1 MKMRLKALIL
11 FCFSLVVGASNANA
25 QESRARAGELVCQG
39 GPSVGLIVG
48 SSQRLNCTFRSF
60 ETGRRYTYSGSMR
73 RVGLDVGVTSGSRL
87 LWLVFSAQSR
97 VKRNSLA
104 GRYVGA
110 SGDASFGFGLGANV
124 LIGGRNRS
132 VTLQPLSIQGQTG
145 LNLAVGVSSL
155 TLR

>member
-1 MKMRLKALIL
+1 MRPRVLIL
-11 FCFSLVVGASNANA
+11 FCLSLVMGASQANA
-25 QESRARAGELVCQG
+25 QESRARAGELVCRG

-48 SSQRLNCTFRSF
+48 SSQRLSCTFRSF

-73 RVGLDVGVTSGSRL
+73 RIGLDVGVTSGSRL

-97 VKRNSLA
+97 VKRSTLA

-110 SGDASFGFGLGANV
+110 SGDASFGFGLGANI
-124 LIGGRNRS
+124 LIGGRNS
-132 VTLQPLSIQGQTG
+132 SITLQPLSVQGQTG
-145 LNLAVGVSSL
+145 VNLAVGVSSL

>member
-1 MKMRLKALIL
+1 MLIL
-11 FCFSLVVGASNANA
+11 FCLSLVMGASHANA
-25 QESRARAGELVCQG
+25 QESRARAGELVCRG

-48 SSQRLNCTFRSF
+48 SNQRLSCTFRSF

-73 RVGLDVGVTSGSRL
+73 RIGLDIGVTSGSRL
-87 LWLVFSAQSR
+87 LWVVFSAQSR

-110 SGDASFGFGLGANV
+110 SGDASFGFGLGANI

-132 VTLQPLSIQGQTG
+132 ITLQPLSVQGQTG
-145 LNLAVGVSSL
+145 VNLAVGVSSL

>member
-1 MKMRLKALIL
+1 MRRGILVL
-11 FCFSLVVGASNANA
+11 FCLSLFVGASQANA
-25 QESRARAGELVCQG
+25 QESRARAGELACRG

-48 SSQRLNCTFRSF
+48 SSQRLRCTFRSF
-60 ETGRRYTYSGSMR
+60 ETGQRYTYSGTMS
-73 RVGLDVGVTSGSRL
+73 RVGLDIGVTSGSSL

-97 VKRNSLA
+97 VKRNTLA

-110 SGDASFGFGLGANV
+110 SGDASFGFGLGANI

-132 VTLQPLSIQGQTG
+132 ISLQPLSIQVQTG
-145 LNLAVGVSSL
+145 VNLAVGVSRL

>member
-1 MKMRLKALIL
+1 MQPRILIL
-11 FCFSLVVGASNANA
+11 LCLSLFMGVSHANA
-25 QESRARAGELVCQG
+25 QESRARAGELVCRG

-48 SSQRLNCTFRSF
+48 SSQRLSCTFRSF
-60 ETGRRYTYSGSMR
+60 ETGRRYTYSGTMNR
-73 RVGLDVGVTSGSRL
+73 IGLDVGVTRESRL

-97 VKRNSLA
+97 VHRNTLA

-110 SGDASFGFGLGANV
+110 SGDASFGFGLGANI

-132 VTLQPLSIQGQTG
+132 VTLQPLSVQGQTG
-145 LNLAVGVSSL
+145 VNLAVGVSSL

>member
-1 MKMRLKALIL
+1 MRRGILIL
-11 FCFSLVVGASNANA
+11 FCLSLVMGASHANA
-25 QESRARAGELVCQG
+25 QESRAQAGELVCRG

-48 SSQRLNCTFRSF
+48 SSQRLSCTFRSF
-60 ETGRRYTYSGSMR
+60 ETGRRYTYSGTMS
-73 RVGLDVGVTSGSRL
+73 RVGLDIGVTSGSRL

-97 VKRNSLA
+97 VKRNTLA

-110 SGDASFGFGLGANV
+110 SGDASFGFGLGANI

-132 VTLQPLSIQGQTG
+132 ISLQPLSIQGQTG
-145 LNLAVGVSSL
+145 VNLAVGVSRL

>member
-1 MKMRLKALIL
+1 MRRGILIL
-11 FCFSLVVGASNANA
+11 FCLSLFVGASQANA
-25 QESRARAGELVCQG
+25 QESRARAGELVCRG

-48 SSQRLNCTFRSF
+48 SSQRLSCTFRSF
-60 ETGRRYTYSGSMR
+60 ETGRRYMYSGTMS
-73 RVGLDVGVTSGSRL
+73 RVGLDIGVTSGSRL

-97 VKRNSLA
+97 VKRNTLA

-110 SGDASFGFGLGANV
+110 SGDASFGFGLGANI

-132 VTLQPLSIQGQTG
+132 ISLQPLSIQGQTG
-145 LNLAVGVSSL
+145 VNLAVGVSRL

>member
-1 MKMRLKALIL
+1 M
-11 FCFSLVVGASNANA
+11 FCLSLVMGASHANA
-25 QESRARAGELVCQG
+25 QESRARAGELVCSG

-48 SSQRLNCTFRSF
+48 SSQRLSCTFRSF
-60 ETGRRYTYSGSMR
+60 ETGRRYTYSGTMS
-73 RVGLDVGVTSGSRL
+73 RVGLDIGVTSGSRL

-97 VKRNSLA
+97 VKRNTLA

-110 SGDASFGFGLGANV
+110 SGDASFGFGLGANI

-132 VTLQPLSIQGQTG
+132 ISLQPLSIQGQTG
-145 LNLAVGVSSL
+145 VNLAVGVSRL

>member
-1 MKMRLKALIL
+1 MQLKALIL
-11 FCFSLVVGASNANA
+11 FCFSLVIGASNANA

-48 SSQRLNCTFRSF
+48 SSQRLNSF

>member
-1 MKMRLKALIL
+1 MRQGILIL
-11 FCFSLVVGASNANA
+11 FCLSLVMGASRANA
-25 QESRARAGELVCQG
+25 QESRARAGELVCRG

-48 SSQRLNCTFRSF
+48 SSQRLSCTFRSF
-60 ETGRRYTYSGSMR
+60 ETGRRYTYSGTMS
-73 RVGLDVGVTSGSRL
+73 RVGLDIGVTSGSRL

-97 VKRNSLA
+97 VKRNTLA

-110 SGDASFGFGLGANV
+110 SGDASFGFGLGANI

-132 VTLQPLSIQGQTG
+132 ISLQPLSIQGQTG
-145 LNLAVGVSSL
+145 VNLAVGVSRL